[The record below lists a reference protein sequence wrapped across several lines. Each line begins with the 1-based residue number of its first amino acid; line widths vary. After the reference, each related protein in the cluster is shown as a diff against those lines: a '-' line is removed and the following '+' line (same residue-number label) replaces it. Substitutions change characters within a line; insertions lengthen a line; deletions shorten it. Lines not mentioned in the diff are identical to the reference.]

1 MFTYRK
7 VMIASHESPE
17 MRRMLGGPEEAA
29 DDASNWEE
37 QKAGEERYEDFLRN
51 RDLSGAGDLQ
61 LFFRN
66 DFFHDARLT
75 GVDNDFAHNRVVLGL
90 SQWFSPEDRGGQ
102 TDDVVHFHVRFDDV
116 VWQVIE
122 PLPRRSFRW
131 SFFRKAEI
139 DGLADRLEAARQNH
153 RGEFYTLTMLFDQGW
168 ISLAFRTVQV
178 IPDNA
183 VVWANFLRD
192 PGTRI
197 PLYGL

>member
-1 MFTYRK
+1 
-7 VMIASHESPE
+7 
-17 MRRMLGGPEEAA
+17 MRRMLGGPEEEV
-29 DDASNWEE
+29 DDDSSWWDHD
-37 QKAGEERYEDFLRN
+37 AGEVRYQDFLRTC
-51 RDLSGAGDLQ
+51 DLSGAGDLQ
-61 LFFRN
+61 LFFRD

-75 GVDNDFAHNRVVLGL
+75 GVDNDFRHNRVVLGL
-90 SQWFSPEDRGGQ
+90 SRWFSPEDRGGQ
-102 TDDVVHFHVRFDDV
+102 SDDVVHFRVRFDDV
-116 VWQVIE
+116 VWHVIE
-122 PLPRRSFRW
+122 PLPRSSFEL
-131 SFFRKAEI
+131 SYFRMAEI

-153 RGEFYTLTMLFDQGW
+153 GGEFHTLTMLFDQGW